1 VADDAG
7 DMQLLHIVKDYFA
20 QIGIDMEIRPMESTA
35 WMAFVLNGHKHDQL
49 AQRPVSP
56 FGHCFR
62 TDPAAAALE
71 NRNSIKLS
79 DGQRPG
85 F

>member
-1 VADDAG
+1 
-7 DMQLLHIVKDYFA
+7 
-20 QIGIDMEIRPMESTA
+20 MESTA

-56 FGHCFR
+56 FGHAFR
-62 TDPAAAALE
+62 TDPATSAPE
-71 NRNSIKLS
+71 NRNSFKLS